1 MRLVNPLAAGNP
13 ATQADRSGG
22 THMSTISRVPLTGGL
37 GFFSRFADVR
47 VVADT
52 REVRGME
59 ETIDVRE
66 VQPNRGPSIVAAD
79 LDRDAGSLDAVAGSE
94 YVDDR
99 IRLRE

>member
-1 MRLVNPLAAGNP
+1 
-13 ATQADRSGG
+13 
-22 THMSTISRVPLTGGL
+22 MSTIAISRVLLTGGP

-47 VVADT
+47 LLADT
-52 REVRGME
+52 REVRGMK

-66 VQPNRGPSIVAAD
+66 VQPNRGTSIIAAD
-79 LDRDAGSLDAVAGSE
+79 RDHDAGSLDAVAGSE